1 MRLEKERSAR
11 QGKTKNKKYQTVIKK
26 KKQSSLNFGKITTR
40 SPHGLLGVTKITKM
54 TSKLKF
60 EKLLKR
66 GVVPIIT

>member
-1 MRLEKERSAR
+1 MPLEKKRSAR
-11 QGKTKNKKYQTVIKK
+11 QGKTKNKKYQTVTK